1 MKNNQPILIIGLH
14 RSGTTWLAKMLS
26 LPDEIRYVSE
36 PFNPNTGLKVFTD
49 WLVYINHDN
58 EGKYYQEIAKLM
70 QVKGD
75 FRFTLPNAKFLLSRF
90 IPGPRRVMIK
100 GIGGSIFS
108 ANWLAD
114 KFDMQVV
121 AIMRHPAAFYA
132 SLKRLNWRFDFNNLL
147 KQGALMRDYLEPYRN
162 LMKKPD
168 KSYSEEAGLLWLVV
182 NQVLDRLLTD
192 HPAWYFRRHEDLSLD
207 PVGEYGKMYDYL
219 GLEFT
224 PKIEQQVRNFSNSGN
239 RAEAQTNKAVELK
252 RNSRAIITDWKKR
265 LSQEEISVIKNIT
278 GELALK
284 YYPENEW

>member
-100 GIGGSIFS
+100 GIGGGF
-108 ANWLAD
+108 
-114 KFDMQVV
+114 F
-121 AIMRHPAAFYA
+121 F
-132 SLKRLNWRFDFNNLL
+132 LKIR
-147 KQGALMRDYLEPYRN
+147 
-162 LMKKPD
+162 
-168 KSYSEEAGLLWLVV
+168 
-182 NQVLDRLLTD
+182 
-192 HPAWYFRRHEDLSLD
+192 
-207 PVGEYGKMYDYL
+207 
-219 GLEFT
+219 
-224 PKIEQQVRNFSNSGN
+224 
-239 RAEAQTNKAVELK
+239 
-252 RNSRAIITDWKKR
+252 
-265 LSQEEISVIKNIT
+265 
-278 GELALK
+278 
-284 YYPENEW
+284 